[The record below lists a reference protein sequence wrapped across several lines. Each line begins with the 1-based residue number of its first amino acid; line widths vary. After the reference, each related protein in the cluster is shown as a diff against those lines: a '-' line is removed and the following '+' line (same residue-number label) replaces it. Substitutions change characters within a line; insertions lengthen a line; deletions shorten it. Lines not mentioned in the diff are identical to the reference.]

1 MTDLYYYFFRDLKR
15 WVFFLESNLFHMF
28 LVELSHQSVDTSAP
42 GPHLGAEPS
51 GKLSWGP
58 GLGGRGASGD
68 WACGVSD
75 LGGFLC

>member
-1 MTDLYYYFFRDLKR
+1 
-15 WVFFLESNLFHMF
+15 MF